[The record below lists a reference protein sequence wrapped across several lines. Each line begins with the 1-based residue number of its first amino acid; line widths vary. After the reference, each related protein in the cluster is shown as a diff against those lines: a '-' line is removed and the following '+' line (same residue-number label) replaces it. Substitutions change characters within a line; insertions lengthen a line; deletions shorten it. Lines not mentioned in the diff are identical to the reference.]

1 MKHFDYFAPTEI
13 IFGAGRV
20 TEAGALAARYGKK
33 AMLVTVPEF
42 PAVAELY
49 AKVKKSLADAGVAC
63 VHYDGV
69 IPNPTTEL
77 VTRGAELAKAEGVD
91 VVIGLGGGSSMDT
104 AKAIAV
110 EATHPGTAWDYNCHT
125 AGPTEQTL
133 PILAISTT
141 AGTGSQTT
149 PCAVITK
156 TSAKD
161 KSAIWNKNIFPR
173 AAIVDPEVTLSLPA
187 SVTAQ
192 TGFDAFCHNF
202 EAYLSVNTNPLV
214 ECMALDAIR
223 IIAAYLPRAL
233 ADGSDLEARSQMAW
247 ADTLGGLT
255 NASAGVTLPHGLGMQ
270 IGYETVRANLITKV
284 EALKGKN
291 ADLDAAID
299 NFLATKNNTKAN
311 DAPAK
316 ALVAALEADGSAEA
330 AEILKDKQYLAKKSF
345 WIFGGDG
352 WAYDIGYG
360 GLDHVLASGHDV
372 NVMVFDTEMY
382 SNTGGQA
389 SKASNIG
396 EVCQFAAAGKEISK
410 KSLAEICMT
419 YGYIYVAQIALGAN
433 MAQAVKVIAEAEAY
447 PGPSLIIGYAP
458 CELHGVKGG
467 MTNCQNEMKKA
478 VAAGYWNLFS
488 FNPAAKAEGKNP
500 FTLTSKAGDMS
511 KYQEFLANETRYS
524 RLARAFPDRAKELFE
539 KNQEVADARYT
550 HLTKLVDLYK

>member
-49 AKVKKSLADAGVAC
+49 AKVKKSLSDAGVAC

-270 IGYETVRANLITKV
+270 IGGHCPHVTH
-284 EALKGKN
+284 GQS
-291 ADLDAAID
+291 
-299 NFLATKNNTKAN
+299 LAVFY
-311 DAPAK
+311 PAFTRYTYP
-316 ALVAALEADGSAEA
+316 A
-330 AEILKDKQYLAKKSF
+330 AEHKFATVGR
-345 WIFGGDG
+345 IF
-352 WAYDIGYG
+352 
-360 GLDHVLASGHDV
+360 
-372 NVMVFDTEMY
+372 E
-382 SNTGGQA
+382 
-389 SKASNIG
+389 
-396 EVCQFAAAGKEISK
+396 
-410 KSLAEICMT
+410 
-419 YGYIYVAQIALGAN
+419 
-433 MAQAVKVIAEAEAY
+433 
-447 PGPSLIIGYAP
+447 PSL
-458 CELHGVKGG
+458 ER
-467 MTNCQNEMKKA
+467 ESDA
-478 VAAGYWNLFS
+478 VAAERSCDAIDCFLINVRELNVTKEDIREIADCGQVLGDYAN
-488 FNPAAKAEGKNP
+488 NPRVATIPEMYE
-500 FTLTSKAGDMS
+500 LLMS
-511 KYQEFLANETRYS
+511 CY
-524 RLARAFPDRAKELFE
+524 DRK
-539 KNQEVADARYT
+539 
-550 HLTKLVDLYK
+550 